1 MKTNKRSCILAM
13 LQPSPLPG
21 TYLYDQRDFSKIIQG
36 VEEEARV
43 LSDLGYD
50 GFILQNM
57 HDGPIR
63 KHAQNHTIAYMTA
76 IAQTIKKEYPE
87 KILGILINWDGVASL
102 CVASASGADFVR
114 VEYLYTGVSIGMC
127 GLVEGQCAEI
137 LDLKRKLG
145 SDIPVYADAF
155 EASGVY
161 LNPIPK
167 EKEAIR
173 MVKRAFADGLFM
185 SSDTISEA
193 VDLSKTLRKSLN
205 VPLFIGGKATGD
217 NIEELM
223 RYYDGVSVSTWIKD
237 GDMRNPI
244 NIDKAKLFVDNAK
257 RGWENRYDG

>member
-1 MKTNKRSCILAM
+1 MKRESCILAM

-21 TYLYDQRDFSKIIQG
+21 TYLYDGRDFSDIVNNVMREAKIIN
-36 VEEEARV
+36 E
-43 LSDLGYD
+43 LGYD

-63 KHAQNHTIAYMTA
+63 QHAQQHTIAYMTA
-76 IAQTIKKEYPE
+76 IAQTIKKEYPN
-87 KILGILINWDGVASL
+87 KTLGILVNWDGAASL
-102 CVASASGADFVR
+102 CVACASGADFVR

-127 GLVEGQCAEI
+127 GILEGQCAEI

-145 SDIPVYADAF
+145 TNIPVYADAF

-185 SSDTISEA
+185 SSDSLSEA
-193 VDLSKTLRKSLN
+193 VELADKLRKSLD
-205 VPLFIGGKATGD
+205 VPLFIGGRATGD

-223 RYYDGVSVSTWIKD
+223 KYYDGVSVSTWIKD

-244 NIDKAKLFVDNAK
+244 NIEKAKTFIEKARKGWDN
-257 RGWENRYDG
+257 RIYG